1 MQRIKSSVINL
12 SNFHPAPKISIQ
24 LRILDDLFTSIS
36 DENLCPVFLNYS
48 YLGCALIIDFQLLF

>member
-48 YLGCALIIDFQLLF
+48 YLGWALIIDF